1 MLLSLLTVTIAVAAP
16 AATPPDRP
24 SGVALLERG
33 AAAIGGTAAW
43 SRITSMQLEG
53 TLSLPGQPAEAAIR
67 MSFAPP
73 NRSLVSVTFPGA
85 NEMRTGH
92 DGTVAWE
99 IGPLGAR
106 LLTRGE
112 AAALAADS
120 DFMRVADP
128 VSRWES
134 VETVGDGEF
143 GGFACWKVQAVRGET
158 NATLWFEK
166 ETGLPRG
173 HESKVDMP
181 AGRMPVVRTF
191 KEYRSFETAAGAV
204 RIPVVETQRLM
215 GQEMVTT
222 ITAARFDSVDPATFD
237 LPVTVAEL
245 VNPKPVDAAEPPA
258 GGGKIPVRTADDL
271 PRHTYAI
278 TGTTREILADPA
290 RFDPILEKLIADA
303 LADLETYDITDDS
316 TLRGYF
322 ELLSQAYLVQGD
334 VERAIEWSDRA
345 GALDTKPQERATRGQ
360 VLRARAAALEVSTD
374 LADPAFIAAFKET
387 LKRSMSAQP
396 YELVKDQMVAVRGQ
410 AKMITRELVEASLA
424 TSLDPLIAAAGGQA
438 PGEVAAAIVQ
448 ARMTLELALPLLPH
462 LAEVYGEIIEANAGA
477 AKPASKWDA
486 RLVELAATEAA
497 KPVVVGIWDS
507 GVDVGLFPDRLW
519 TNAAETTDGKDD
531 DGNGFVDDLHGVAFG
546 LDRRPTV
553 GPLAS
558 LEGLKGDRD
567 RLIDLVAAAQDLQ
580 AGIESEGVTRLQE
593 HYRSLRGDDLRDF
606 TDDTGLIGNFVH
618 GTHVAGVAVAG
629 NPFARIV
636 HVTENWPWKSMPD
649 EAPTVEL
656 GERWGE
662 SCRQAVAYLHAAD
675 ARVVNMSWRV
685 GRAAFEGM
693 LSAKGAGGTPEE
705 RAELSRRI
713 FTPLRDGL
721 EEAMRAAPGILFIA
735 GSGNE
740 DNDVD
745 FAEYVPAGLRLPNLL
760 TVGAVDDQDR
770 FTTFTT
776 TGENVELY
784 ANGFRIPSVVP
795 GGRVI
800 PFSGTSMAAPQVAN
814 LAAKILALR
823 PGLTPAEVIALIRE
837 NADAIPDRPGRSIIN
852 PKRTIAA
859 LRAAP

>member
-1 MLLSLLTVTIAVAAP
+1 
-16 AATPPDRP
+16 
-24 SGVALLERG
+24 
-33 AAAIGGTAAW
+33 
-43 SRITSMQLEG
+43 
-53 TLSLPGQPAEAAIR
+53 
-67 MSFAPP
+67 
-73 NRSLVSVTFPGA
+73 
-85 NEMRTGH
+85 
-92 DGTVAWE
+92 
-99 IGPLGAR
+99 
-106 LLTRGE
+106 
-112 AAALAADS
+112 
-120 DFMRVADP
+120 
-128 VSRWES
+128 
-134 VETVGDGEF
+134 
-143 GGFACWKVQAVRGET
+143 
-158 NATLWFEK
+158 
-166 ETGLPRG
+166 
-173 HESKVDMP
+173 
-181 AGRMPVVRTF
+181 
-191 KEYRSFETAAGAV
+191 
-204 RIPVVETQRLM
+204 
-215 GQEMVTT
+215 
-222 ITAARFDSVDPATFD
+222 
-237 LPVTVAEL
+237 
-245 VNPKPVDAAEPPA
+245 
-258 GGGKIPVRTADDL
+258 
-271 PRHTYAI
+271 
-278 TGTTREILADPA
+278 
-290 RFDPILEKLIADA
+290 
-303 LADLETYDITDDS
+303 
-316 TLRGYF
+316 
-322 ELLSQAYLVQGD
+322 
-334 VERAIEWSDRA
+334 
-345 GALDTKPQERATRGQ
+345 
-360 VLRARAAALEVSTD
+360 
-374 LADPAFIAAFKET
+374 
-387 LKRSMSAQP
+387 
-396 YELVKDQMVAVRGQ
+396 
-410 AKMITRELVEASLA
+410 MITRELVEASLA

-462 LAEVYGEIIEANAGA
+462 MAEVYGEIIEANAGA

-507 GVDVGLFPDRLW
+507 GVDVGLFPGRLW
-519 TNAAETTDGKDD
+519 TNAAETANGQDD

-567 RLIDLVAAAQDLQ
+567 RLIDLVAAAQDMQ

-606 TDDTGLIGNFVH
+606 TDDTGLIGNYVH

-713 FTPLRDGL
+713 FAPLRDGL

-795 GGRVI
+795 GGRTI

-823 PGLTPAEVIALIRE
+823 PGLTPAEVISLIRE
-837 NADAIPDRPGRSIIN
+837 NADPIPDRPGRSIIN
-852 PKRTIAA
+852 PKRTIEAV
-859 LRAAP
+859 RAAP

>member
-1 MLLSLLTVTIAVAAP
+1 
-16 AATPPDRP
+16 
-24 SGVALLERG
+24 
-33 AAAIGGTAAW
+33 
-43 SRITSMQLEG
+43 
-53 TLSLPGQPAEAAIR
+53 
-67 MSFAPP
+67 
-73 NRSLVSVTFPGA
+73 
-85 NEMRTGH
+85 
-92 DGTVAWE
+92 
-99 IGPLGAR
+99 
-106 LLTRGE
+106 
-112 AAALAADS
+112 
-120 DFMRVADP
+120 
-128 VSRWES
+128 
-134 VETVGDGEF
+134 
-143 GGFACWKVQAVRGET
+143 
-158 NATLWFEK
+158 
-166 ETGLPRG
+166 
-173 HESKVDMP
+173 
-181 AGRMPVVRTF
+181 
-191 KEYRSFETAAGAV
+191 
-204 RIPVVETQRLM
+204 
-215 GQEMVTT
+215 
-222 ITAARFDSVDPATFD
+222 
-237 LPVTVAEL
+237 
-245 VNPKPVDAAEPPA
+245 
-258 GGGKIPVRTADDL
+258 
-271 PRHTYAI
+271 
-278 TGTTREILADPA
+278 
-290 RFDPILEKLIADA
+290 
-303 LADLETYDITDDS
+303 
-316 TLRGYF
+316 
-322 ELLSQAYLVQGD
+322 
-334 VERAIEWSDRA
+334 
-345 GALDTKPQERATRGQ
+345 
-360 VLRARAAALEVSTD
+360 
-374 LADPAFIAAFKET
+374 
-387 LKRSMSAQP
+387 
-396 YELVKDQMVAVRGQ
+396 
-410 AKMITRELVEASLA
+410 
-424 TSLDPLIAAAGGQA
+424 
-438 PGEVAAAIVQ
+438 
-448 ARMTLELALPLLPH
+448 MTLALALPLLPH
-462 LAEVYGEIIEANAGA
+462 MAEVYGEIIEANAGA

-507 GVDVGLFPDRLW
+507 GVDVGLFPGRLW
-519 TNAAETTDGKDD
+519 TNAAETANGQDD

-567 RLIDLVAAAQDLQ
+567 RLIDLVAAAQDMQ

-606 TDDTGLIGNFVH
+606 TDDTGLIGNYVH

-713 FTPLRDGL
+713 FAPLRDGL

-823 PGLTPAEVIALIRE
+823 PGLTPAEVISLIRE
-837 NADAIPDRPGRSIIN
+837 NADPIPDRPGRSIIN
-852 PKRTIAA
+852 PKRTIEAV
-859 LRAAP
+859 RAAP